1 MSALLRRRARG
12 AAAVELAVTCI
23 VLVPLLMYMV
33 FLQDMLVMKLDG
45 QEAAAQAPWDFIL
58 QDYDRGFTSNNVA
71 RMSRLTYC
79 DHTAAYD
86 SYDRGYDCDDQIHHK
101 AMTAHEC
108 WIVQG
113 GQQVSCDI
121 SPVNVGRGGDGVT
134 AVKDSFANGGLL
146 TCSAR
151 LGIMN
156 YYLPNLFMPNFIER
170 KGNKAAADA
179 AWSKKKMQSRWAS
192 GNSPG
197 PAQDNAHTD
206 GPQNTTASGDSSTTA
221 NYWRLAPTRV
231 SMLVD
236 TYALFHE
243 PGMVGVQTVNPGDRT
258 GPLYRRV
265 DAVYQQV
272 ARDAVPR
279 VNDFRSQMGRFL
291 SGRAGRDGSGDDVRT
306 PEVAFRKGS
315 ARQDFTS
322 TPHWAAGWG
331 DQRAQQTNAARV
343 DGYWGQARP

>member
-1 MSALLRRRARG
+1 MSRHLRRSTRG

-23 VLVPLLMYMV
+23 VVVPLLMYMV
-33 FLQDMLVMKLDG
+33 FLQDMLVMKLNG

-58 QDYDRGFTSNNVA
+58 QDYDQGFQANDVA

-79 DHTAAYD
+79 DHSSAFD
-86 SYDRGYDCDDQIHHK
+86 SYDRGYDCDDQVHHK

-113 GQQVSCDI
+113 GQQVTCAI
-121 SPVNVGRGGDGVT
+121 SPVSVGHGGDGVQALKDT
-134 AVKDSFANGGLL
+134 FVKGGLL

-170 KGNKAAADA
+170 KGSRAGAEAGWTKQ
-179 AWSKKKMQSRWAS
+179 KMQSRWAN
-192 GNSPG
+192 GNG
-197 PAQDNAHTD
+197 PTSTQDNAHSD
-206 GPQNTTASGDSSTTA
+206 GPQKTTASGDSSTTA

-243 PGMVGVQTVNPGDRT
+243 GGQVGVQTVNPGDRG

-265 DAVYQQV
+265 DAVYQV
-272 ARDAVPR
+272 VGRDALPR
-279 VNDFRSQMGRFL
+279 AAAVRGQLSRFV
-291 SGRAGRDGSGDDVRT
+291 SGAAAQDGQGDDPRT
-306 PEVAFRKGS
+306 PEVAFRKNSPPQPFGP
-315 ARQDFTS
+315 AR
-322 TPHWAAGWG
+322 HWAAGWE
-331 DQRAQQTNAARV
+331 DRAERTNAGRQ
-343 DGYWGQARP
+343 DGYWGQQRP